1 MPTLLD
7 REKVKNKIRRVLKDF
22 DEDSVEEM
30 VELIYD
36 DIYLGF
42 KSEIDSKADRS
53 EIKEE
58 LQGIRSDIKVLSE
71 TVKIG
76 FENINK
82 RFEDNN
88 KRFED
93 INKRFED
100 INKRFEDINKR
111 FEDINRRI
119 GFLQWLMVF
128 LFGIFSGIV
137 TFISSSIMNP
147 KFDEIIKLLQE
158 ISKKL

>member
-1 MPTLLD
+1 MRTLLD
-7 REKVKNKIRRVLKDF
+7 REKVRNKIRRALKNF
-22 DEDSVEEM
+22 DEDSIEEM

-42 KSEIDSKADRS
+42 KSEIDLKADRS
-53 EIKEE
+53 EIKGE
-58 LQGIRSDIKVLSE
+58 LQEIKSDIKVLSE
-71 TVKIG
+71 AVKIG

-82 RFEDNN
+82 RFEDN
-88 KRFED
+88 
-93 INKRFED
+93 NKRFED

-128 LFGIFSGIV
+128 LFGIFSGIL